1 MGDVIQDRQQ
11 MSLIQKEL
19 NELTRRY
26 EERSGAL
33 REKEQILRDYEK
45 MINDSENAYKKV
57 TTLRIFFLIISFSL
71 LKIPQSF
78 CMLLK
83 VKAPCFKIRLEV
95 RIKLASNLKSF
106 FVMSS
111 ICHIYIYKIHTPFM
125 FFPLIII

>member
-1 MGDVIQDRQQ
+1 LGDVIQDRQQ

-83 VKAPCFKIRLEV
+83 VKALCFKIRLEV
-95 RIKLASNLKSF
+95 RIKLALNLNHFLSCHL
-106 FVMSS
+106 FV
-111 ICHIYIYKIHTPFM
+111 IFINTKYLPFM